1 MLQAVQ
7 ILRDPARVQ
16 EQLVRFEQLL
26 IAPFFKWLRVPVEP
40 LVEALVKAGEAAGSE
55 GEPPFPRSLARR
67 FEQAAFAP
75 GFVKRLVQLSLG
87 RDHSDAD
94 RVTVFV
100 AYDWFLPERQG
111 ADAADAAWA
120 AVLLRT
126 IRDDAGALFA
136 TLARRAARVEPDEL
150 RRSLVEARTPAAELE
165 QLVRGLQNADDLAL
179 ELDPDLVVGQPAHL
193 LQAAE
198 RFASESVD
206 ELCSAGLTPRLHAEA
221 LSRFDEALA
230 LDADAA
236 ALERL
241 RARLEADLAALDAE
255 RAALARGE
263 ADDGEHLGRLEPG
276 ELDVLRLELLA
287 ALASLSALEPVRNPL
302 LRSLYSRALLSAFDE
317 AWVDVEGL
325 EDDGCEDDDD
335 DSGGAPRGSPS
346 PVW

>member
-1 MLQAVQ
+1 MLQAAE

-16 EQLVRFEQLL
+16 EQLARFEELL
-26 IAPFFKWLRVPVEP
+26 TAEVMMVLRVPVEEI
-40 LVEALVKAGEAAGSE
+40 VEALVETRSE
-55 GEPPFPRSLARR
+55 GEPSSPRGLAGL

-75 GFVKRLVQLSLG
+75 DLVERLIALSLD
-87 RDHSDAD
+87 RSQTDAD
-94 RVTVFV
+94 RVTFFV
-100 AYDWFLPERQG
+100 ATDCFLAERRG
-111 ADAADAAWA
+111 TDAADAAWT
-120 AVLLRT
+120 AVLRRTLR
-126 IRDDAGALFA
+126 DHADALFA
-136 TLARRAARVEPDEL
+136 TLARRAARVDPDDL

-230 LDADAA
+230 LDANAA

-255 RAALARGE
+255 RAAVARGD

-287 ALASLSALEPVRNPL
+287 ALASLTALEPVRNPL

-317 AWVDVEGL
+317 AWVDVEAL
-325 EDDGCEDDDD
+325 EDDGCEDDD